1 MLSLA
6 ADAIFANAKTNT
18 GDTKVSKASLPND
31 NIITLL
37 AVGLVFSI
45 EVVYRDFQISD
56 SSHFIRPCF
65 FAKFG
70 DRKRPPMCSNKSDEE
85 PILRNP
91 CFSFMISYY

>member
-37 AVGLVFSI
+37 AVGLVLSP
-45 EVVYRDFQISD
+45 EDNSSDF
-56 SSHFIRPCF
+56 
-65 FAKFG
+65 
-70 DRKRPPMCSNKSDEE
+70 
-85 PILRNP
+85 
-91 CFSFMISYY
+91 

>member
-37 AVGLVFSI
+37 AVGFVSVL
-45 EVVYRDFQISD
+45 E
-56 SSHFIRPCF
+56 
-65 FAKFG
+65 
-70 DRKRPPMCSNKSDEE
+70 
-85 PILRNP
+85 
-91 CFSFMISYY
+91 MISSDF

>member
-37 AVGLVFSI
+37 AVGFVDSPNVI
-45 EVVYRDFQISD
+45 STDF
-56 SSHFIRPCF
+56 
-65 FAKFG
+65 
-70 DRKRPPMCSNKSDEE
+70 
-85 PILRNP
+85 
-91 CFSFMISYY
+91 